1 MLVTSIFGVCFC
13 EIFGSVEL
21 GIVFFSGEKKL
32 GGRERKN
39 QEFSQIFHV
48 FHGLIGGDMVGREN
62 RLPNG

>member
-1 MLVTSIFGVCFC
+1 MG
-13 EIFGSVEL
+13 EIFGSVFFWGGEEL
-21 GIVFFSGEKKL
+21 VGK
-32 GGRERKN
+32 ERKN

>member
-13 EIFGSVEL
+13 EIFGSV
-21 GIVFFSGEKKL
+21 GSGGCFFFWGEEL
-32 GGRERKN
+32 GGRERKH
-39 QEFSQIFHV
+39 QEFSQILHV